1 MHEIRRFTAVAALIA
16 LSACRPQG
24 ALAPHAGQGPEIPIT
39 RVILYQNGVGYFERR
54 GRISGD
60 ALTLQIRP
68 NQINDLL
75 KSLTVIDHSD
85 GRAVS
90 VSLPMEKTGAQ
101 VLSELPEQV
110 RNASG
115 LLDVLRVF
123 RGARVAVHGSK
134 GDVTGRIVGVENMQ
148 ANASGEDVKADWRL
162 TIKTDNN
169 RLRVY
174 PVDGISRI
182 DLEDRTLSVGLDQSL
197 DVSLNEGNWKP
208 IALSIGLAGRKQHDL
223 TASYIV
229 EMPRW
234 KPAYRL
240 VAGENGLLLQGWA
253 VVDNVSGEDWNRVSL
268 SLVAGQP
275 ISFIYDLHT
284 PEFTQRP
291 DLTPRGRQVALAPP
305 TDQPGNVASTPSAE
319 RARRPRAHRS
329 SRSASRRGA
338 GGRAASAPSAKAGAW
353 DTDDATAA
361 YGDAAPAEPLDVQL
375 ERQEARVQG
384 ATVGSLFR
392 YDLQDPVTVPDRSS
406 TLVAIIN
413 KRVPGGDVV
422 LFRPTGPQTSHPY
435 RAVMFKNESGFAL
448 EKGPVTIYSGGTF
461 VGEGFIERM
470 EKSTTAFVSYAMDG
484 NVSMVSQNGTRNE
497 GLRLL
502 KIVDGVV
509 LSEVLQIQST
519 TYEVT
524 NRHPAPITAYVKT
537 ARRTGW
543 KLRNQ
548 PAETIVTPGAL
559 MVPVVV
565 PANGKAKLKIEW
577 THKIQRR
584 ERFDSQIS
592 MNLLDV
598 YLESGKAP
606 PAVARVLSQAIK
618 LKGQMND
625 IDKEMARKR
634 KLHSDLSHDQDRVRA
649 NLTMLGKTKGN
660 ADLRRQLEKKLA
672 VQERDLGKLSG
683 DLVRLSEQ
691 RADLDKKLTVL
702 IRSIN
707 LTAE

>member
-1 MHEIRRFTAVAALIA
+1 MQGIRLFAAATALLT
-16 LSACRPQG
+16 LSACHPQG
-24 ALAPHAGQGPEIPIT
+24 AVAPRPGQGPEIPIT
-39 RVILYQNGVGYFERR
+39 RVVLYQNGVGYFERR
-54 GRISGD
+54 GKVNGD
-60 ALTLQIRP
+60 TLTLQIRP

-75 KSLTVIDHSD
+75 KSLTVIDRSN

-123 RGARVAVHGSK
+123 RGARITVHGGK

-148 ANASGEDVKADWRL
+148 ANASGEDVEADWRL
-162 TIKTDNN
+162 TIKTDSS

-174 PVDGISRI
+174 PVNSISRI

-208 IALSIGLAGRKQHDL
+208 INLSIGLAGQRSHDL

-253 VVDNVSGEDWNRVSL
+253 VVDNVSGENWNNVSL

-305 TDQPGNVASTPSAE
+305 TDQPGDVASAPAPSAKTPS
-319 RARRPRAHRS
+319 RRRS
-329 SRSASRRGA
+329 SRSAGS
-338 GGRAASAPSAKAGAW
+338 GRASAPRSAKADAAW
-353 DTDDATAA
+353 DKDEEAA
-361 YGDAAPAEPLDVQL
+361 YGDTAGPVDEPLDVQL

-422 LFRPTGPQTSHPY
+422 LFRPTGPQESHPY

-484 NVSMVSQNGTRNE
+484 NVSMVSHNGTRNE

-502 KIVDGVV
+502 KIVNGVV
-509 LSEVLQIQST
+509 LSEVLQIQAT

-537 ARRTGW
+537 SRRTGW

-548 PAETIVTPGAL
+548 PPETIVTPDAL
-559 MVPVVV
+559 MVPVAV
-565 PANGKAKLKIEW
+565 PANGKAKLDIEW

-606 PAVARVLSQAIK
+606 PAVARVLGQAIK

-625 IDKEMARKR
+625 LDKEMALKR
-634 KLHSDLSHDQDRVRA
+634 KLHGDLSRDQDRVRA

-660 ADLRRQLEKKLA
+660 ADLRRELEKKLA
-672 VQERDLGKLSG
+672 DQERDLGKLSG
-683 DLVRLSEQ
+683 DLVRLSED
-691 RADLDKKLTVL
+691 RADLEKKLTVL

-707 LTAE
+707 LSAED

>member
-1 MHEIRRFTAVAALIA
+1 MHDFRWFTAAAALVA
-16 LSACRPQG
+16 LTACRPQG
-24 ALAPHAGQGPEIPIT
+24 ASAPHAGQGPEIPIT
-39 RVILYQNGVGYFERR
+39 RVVLYQNGVGYFERR

-75 KSLTVIDHSD
+75 KSLTVIDQSE

-123 RGARVAVHGSK
+123 RGARIAVHGSE

-174 PVDGISRI
+174 AVDAISRI

-208 IALSIGLAGRKQHDL
+208 IALSIGLAGHKQHDL

-253 VVDNVSGEDWNRVSL
+253 VVDNISGEDWNRVSL

-305 TDQPGNVASTPSAE
+305 TDQPGNVASTPAPAAE
-319 RARRPRAHRS
+319 RARRPASHRA
-329 SRSASRRGA
+329 SRSA
-338 GGRAASAPSAKAGAW
+338 GGRAAAPSAKADNMW
-353 DTDDATAA
+353 DKDEESAG
-361 YGDAAPAEPLDVQL
+361 YGDTAPAEPLDVQL

-422 LFRPTGPQTSHPY
+422 LFRPNGPQETHPY

-484 NVSMVSQNGTRNE
+484 NVSMVSHNGTRNE

-502 KIVDGVV
+502 KIVDGMV
-509 LSEVLQIQST
+509 LSEVLQIQAT

-543 KLRNQ
+543 KLQHQ
-548 PAETIVTPGAL
+548 PADTIVTPDAL

-565 PANGKAKLKIEW
+565 PANGKAKLDIEW
-577 THKIQRR
+577 AHKIQRR

-606 PAVARVLSQAIK
+606 PAVARVLTQAIK

-625 IDKEMARKR
+625 VNKEMARKR
-634 KLHSDLSHDQDRVRA
+634 KLHDDLSRDQDRVRA

-672 VQERDLGKLSG
+672 DQEKDLGQLSG

-707 LTAE
+707 LSAE